1 MASSTTNL
9 DTLTAAQASKEVTA
23 NALFDA
29 GSPPTIFGRRASTT
43 TALTW
48 GYYGGRFRNS
58 SGVYSTIA
66 NATLA
71 LTASNTNYVEVT
83 VDGTV
88 SANTT
93 AFTSGR
99 IPLYTIVAG
108 ASTVTS
114 YTDER
119 LGNQADGKAWV
130 A

>member
-66 NATLA
+66 NATIT

-83 VDGTV
+83 VDGVIPLTVGQHTVEVVAFV
-88 SANTT
+88 SAMNY
-93 AFTSGR
+93 
-99 IPLYTIVAG
+99 L
-108 ASTVTS
+108 VTS
-114 YTDER
+114 AYRIHLANKELFLLEMT
-119 LGNQADGKAWV
+119 
-130 A
+130 

>member
-9 DTLTAAQASKEVTA
+9 DVLVYNQASKEVTA
-23 NALFDA
+23 NNLFDA

-71 LTASNTNYVEVT
+71 LTASNTNYIEVT
-83 VDGTV
+83 VDGVV
-88 SANTT
+88 SANTS
-93 AFTSGR
+93 AFTAGR
-99 IPLYTIVAG
+99 IPLYTVVAG
-108 ASTVTS
+108 ASSVTS

-119 LGNQADGKAWV
+119 LGNQADGKGWV
-130 A
+130 V